1 MKKLIS
7 IAILS
12 ALCAA
17 PAAAA
22 PATLTL
28 KASPTVVAYAG
39 STTLSGVLST
49 LKSGQRVDIM
59 SQDCGQGGF
68 KKVTTVTTTSG
79 GAFTYAAKPTM
90 NTNYQAK
97 QKAVTSPTAAVQVA
111 PTLTLKKLARN
122 KFSVSVTAAQ
132 TFVSKFVVFQRWD
145 VEMGQPQARHADDA
159 HPRDEADRGHFG
171 GLHDQAADEAADSRG
186 SAGSPSRDL
195 LLACE
200 EQRHPQLT
208 TRAAGAC
215 SPRRLLLLIQS
226 LCAPYGS
233 PARTA
238 RQRPAS

>member
-49 LKSGQRVDIM
+49 LKSGQRVDILG
-59 SQDCGQGGF
+59 QDCGQGAF
-68 KKVTTVTTTSG
+68 KKVTTVTTTTG
-79 GAFTYAAKPTM
+79 GTFTYAAKPTM

-111 PTLTLKKLARN
+111 PTLALKKLARN
-122 KFSVSVTAAQ
+122 KFSASVTAAQ
-132 TFVSKFVVFQRWD
+132 TFVGKFVVFQRWRTSKW
-145 VEMGQPQARHADDA
+145 VSLKHVTLTTLTQGTKPTEVTSATFTIKLPTRLKIRAVLPAA
-159 HPRDEADRGHFG
+159 
-171 GLHDQAADEAADSRG
+171 QAATCYLPTKSKVVR
-186 SAGSPSRDL
+186 S
-195 LLACE
+195 
-200 EQRHPQLT
+200 
-208 TRAAGAC
+208 
-215 SPRRLLLLIQS
+215 
-226 LCAPYGS
+226 
-233 PARTA
+233 
-238 RQRPAS
+238 

>member
-12 ALCAA
+12 AFCAA

-22 PATLTL
+22 PPTLAL

-49 LKSGQRVDIM
+49 LKSGQRVDILG
-59 SQDCGQGGF
+59 QDCGQGGF
-68 KKVTTVTTTSG
+68 KKVTTVTTTTG

-111 PTLTLKKLARN
+111 PTLALKKLARN

-132 TFVSKFVVFQRWD
+132 TFVGKFVVFQRWRTSKW
-145 VEMGQPQARHADDA
+145 VSLRHVTLTTLTHGTKPTEVTSATFRIKL
-159 HPRDEADRGHFG
+159 PT
-171 GLHDQAADEAADSRG
+171 GLKIRAVLPAAQAATCYLPTKSKVVR
-186 SAGSPSRDL
+186 S
-195 LLACE
+195 
-200 EQRHPQLT
+200 
-208 TRAAGAC
+208 
-215 SPRRLLLLIQS
+215 
-226 LCAPYGS
+226 
-233 PARTA
+233 
-238 RQRPAS
+238 

>member
-49 LKSGQRVDIM
+49 LKSGQRVDILG
-59 SQDCGQGGF
+59 QDCGQGAF
-68 KKVTTVTTTSG
+68 KKVTTVTTTTG

-111 PTLTLKKLARN
+111 PTLALKKLARN
-122 KFSVSVTAAQ
+122 KFSASVTAAQ
-132 TFVSKFVVFQRWD
+132 TFVGKFVVFQRWRTSKW
-145 VEMGQPQARHADDA
+145 VSLKHVTLTTLTQGTKPTEVTSATFTIKLPTRLKIRAVLPAA
-159 HPRDEADRGHFG
+159 
-171 GLHDQAADEAADSRG
+171 QAATCYLPTKSKVVR
-186 SAGSPSRDL
+186 S
-195 LLACE
+195 
-200 EQRHPQLT
+200 
-208 TRAAGAC
+208 
-215 SPRRLLLLIQS
+215 
-226 LCAPYGS
+226 
-233 PARTA
+233 
-238 RQRPAS
+238 

>member
-49 LKSGQRVDIM
+49 LKSGQRIDILG
-59 SQDCGQGGF
+59 QDCGLGAF
-68 KKVTTVTTTSG
+68 KKVTTVTTTTG

-111 PTLTLKKLARN
+111 PTLALKKLARN
-122 KFSVSVTAAQ
+122 KFSASVTAAQ
-132 TFVSKFVVFQRWD
+132 TFVGKFVVFQRWRTSKW
-145 VEMGQPQARHADDA
+145 VSLKHVTLTTLTQGTKPTEVTSATFTIKLPTKLKIRAVLPAA
-159 HPRDEADRGHFG
+159 
-171 GLHDQAADEAADSRG
+171 QAATCY
-186 SAGSPSRDL
+186 L
-195 LLACE
+195 
-200 EQRHPQLT
+200 
-208 TRAAGAC
+208 
-215 SPRRLLLLIQS
+215 
-226 LCAPYGS
+226 
-233 PARTA
+233 PAKSKVIR
-238 RQRPAS
+238 S